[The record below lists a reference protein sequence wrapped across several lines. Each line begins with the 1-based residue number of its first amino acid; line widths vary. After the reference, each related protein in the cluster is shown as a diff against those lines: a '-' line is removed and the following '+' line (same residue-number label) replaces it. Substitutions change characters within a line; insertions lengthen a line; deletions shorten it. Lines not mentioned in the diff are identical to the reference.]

1 MDNTESTNKRGRKPG
16 PVKVAFMRRVLPELV
31 PILESVIEDG
41 VESKVINRVHEVVN
55 DGSERVKRLQAEL
68 ETCDRARQEA
78 AKQIQVRQDEI
89 VRLKEERKAEN
100 DPSLPARENI
110 ALKKKIQ
117 VLTAGI
123 LKDAEKI
130 DRMERLLAVMVEW
143 DLPTFES
150 WKIAKQ
156 NEFMNKK
163 HEVSDVDQEAGT

>member
-1 MDNTESTNKRGRKPG
+1 MKTGRPKGPEKILYRKRVTPEMARKLDCVAIG
-16 PVKVAFMRRVLPELV
+16 ERAEPVMPV
-31 PILESVIEDG
+31 S
-41 VESKVINRVHEVVN
+41 
-55 DGSERVKRLQAEL
+55 GSEPSKFDDRVKRLQDEL

-78 AKQIQVRQDEI
+78 AKQIQERQDEI

-110 ALKKKIQ
+110 ALRKKIQ
-117 VLTAGI
+117 ALTEGI

-156 NEFMNKK
+156 NELMNKK
-163 HEVSDVDQEAGT
+163 HEVADVDQEAGT